1 MGAPSVVDKNA
12 VASMTGYE
20 YSDQPAA
27 PAILRLLAYWNAR
40 RGVRFAPARAD
51 IDPADITALL
61 PDIMMVDVL
70 DGGRDFRFRLIGTRI
85 VEGLGRDSTGRL
97 FSELYADQP
106 LARQRLGDRFQQVIK
121 WRRPVFSRGR
131 LYWVPDRGHKRFDSA
146 HLPLSADGECVDII
160 LAALIINRIA

>member
-1 MGAPSVVDKNA
+1 VVDKNA

-85 VEGLGRDSTGRL
+85 VEGVGRDSTGRL

-106 LARQRLGDRFQQVIK
+106 EARRRLGDRFQRVLRLRQ
-121 WRRPVFSRGR
+121 PVFSRGR
-131 LYWVPDRGHKRFDSA
+131 IYWVAERGHKSFESA
-146 HLPLSADGECVDII
+146 HLPLSADGQNVDII
-160 LAALIINRIA
+160 LITVIINRAG